1 MSDPAKPAMF
11 RVITNDERAEG
22 DAVSTTAAR
31 APAPPG
37 AARPRRRKRLTV
49 QEYQRTSETVL
60 PQELIFGAV
69 RVADAPLVSHQR
81 LVFSLARALHAHVR
95 AQAPGEVLTAPI
107 DVVLDDKHGLVLQP
121 DVIYVSSA
129 RGEII
134 RDRIFGAPDL
144 VLEVLS
150 PHPRIGSLEERV
162 RWYAQYGVR
171 EVWMYHEFARRL
183 DIAACGHALVMH
195 TSSFDRLVPI
205 RSLVLPALTQS
216 TSALIDIW

>member
-1 MSDPAKPAMF
+1 MSEPTKPAMF
-11 RVITNDERAEG
+11 RVITND
-22 DAVSTTAAR
+22 AR
-31 APAPPG
+31 AGAHEGPEPGMPAVAP
-37 AARPRRRKRLTV
+37 RSRRRRKRLTV
-49 QEYQRTSETVL
+49 QEYQRTSESVL
-60 PQELIFGAV
+60 PQELIFGV
-69 RVADAPLVSHQR
+69 QRVADAPLVSHQR

-107 DVVLDDKHGLVLQP
+107 DVVLDEKHGLVLQP
-121 DVIYVSSA
+121 DVIYVSSG
-129 RGEII
+129 RGDII
-134 RDRIFGAPDL
+134 RDRILGAPDL

-150 PHPRIGSLEERV
+150 PHPRLGSLEERV

-183 DIAACGHALVMH
+183 DIAACGHGLVMH
-195 TSSFDRLVPI
+195 TSSFDRLVAI

>member
-1 MSDPAKPAMF
+1 MTEQTRPAIF
-11 RVITNDERAEG
+11 RVITNDERTE
-22 DAVSTTAAR
+22 
-31 APAPPG
+31 APPTPG
-37 AARPRRRKRLTV
+37 PQAENRPAALPRSRRLRKRLTV
-49 QEYQRTSETVL
+49 QEYQRTHETVL

-129 RGEII
+129 RGDII
-134 RDRIFGAPDL
+134 RDRILGAPDL

-150 PHPRIGSLEERV
+150 PHPRLGSLEERV

-183 DIAACGHALVMH
+183 DIAACGHGLVMH

-205 RSLVLPALTQS
+205 RSLVLPSLTQS

>member
-1 MSDPAKPAMF
+1 MNEQTKPAIF
-11 RVITNDERAEG
+11 RVITNDERNE
-22 DAVSTTAAR
+22 TPP
-31 APAPPG
+31 APAPQIEDRS
-37 AARPRRRKRLTV
+37 ARPPRSRRLRKRLTV
-49 QEYQRTSETVL
+49 QDNQRTNETVL

-121 DVIYVSSA
+121 DVIYVSSS
-129 RGEII
+129 RGDII
-134 RDRIFGAPDL
+134 RDRILGPPDL

-150 PHPRIGSLEERV
+150 PHPRLGSLDERV
-162 RWYAQYGVR
+162 RWYAQSGVR

-183 DIAACGHALVMH
+183 DIAACGHGLVMH
-195 TSSFDRLVPI
+195 TSSFDRLVSI
-205 RSLVLPALTQS
+205 RSLVLPSLTQS

>member
-1 MSDPAKPAMF
+1 MTEQTRPAIF
-11 RVITNDERAEG
+11 RVITNDERPE
-22 DAVSTTAAR
+22 
-31 APAPPG
+31 APPTPG
-37 AARPRRRKRLTV
+37 PQAENRPAAPPRSRRLRKRLTV
-49 QEYQRTSETVL
+49 QEYQRTHETVL

-129 RGEII
+129 RGDII
-134 RDRIFGAPDL
+134 RDRILGAPDL

-150 PHPRIGSLEERV
+150 PHPRLGSLEERV

-183 DIAACGHALVMH
+183 DIAACGHGLVMH

-205 RSLVLPALTQS
+205 RSLVLPSLTQS